1 MDLNSIDDIKT
12 YLENNN
18 ITLEDLADELGVNSD
33 FLKNIFDKKI
43 FIHGFYRYKLCT
55 RSSFTYHKLKIM
67 YV

>member
-33 FLKNIFDKKI
+33 FLKNIFDI
-43 FIHGFYRYKLCT
+43 NYLFMDCT
-55 RSSFTYHKLKIM
+55 DIN
-67 YV
+67 YVQEALLRIINSK

>member
-33 FLKNIFDKKI
+33 FLKNIFDEKYLFMDSTDI
-43 FIHGFYRYKLCT
+43 N
-55 RSSFTYHKLKIM
+55 
-67 YV
+67 YVQEAILRIINSK

>member
-33 FLKNIFDKKI
+33 FLKNIFDKKYLFMDSTDI
-43 FIHGFYRYKLCT
+43 N
-55 RSSFTYHKLKIM
+55 
-67 YV
+67 YVQEAILHIINSK